1 MGKIFIIIGV
11 VYFLYYA
18 ANIIYDLFIKKD
30 KKVEDDLSEEF
41 TIGESN
47 DIESRNVII
56 DDVENVNTPSSFSSD
71 QLNQE
76 ISNDIITQED
86 NDIWRKK
93 FEEEENMDKYLTGK
107 RGEPI
112 DNTISSNK
120 PTDNSINWQNMLN
133 MAETKVQM
141 VSNLDGYKVYKTV
154 N

>member
-11 VYFLYYA
+11 VYFLYYG